1 MNLKKGTALIV
12 AFLMLVSNAG
22 FAMTVHYCGG
32 KISSIS
38 SGFSSN
44 ESCEIPE
51 IKIEK
56 ACCAKKIEISHK
68 KCCSD
73 KVVHFK
79 GNAIDSIVK
88 AFSSEMT
95 TPFVV
100 PAFRPV
106 IFGAAPDVAVKK
118 LPAYHCD
125 AHAPPL
131 FKLYS
136 QYILY
141 A

>member
-1 MNLKKGTALIV
+1 MNLKKSTALIV
-12 AFLMLVSNAG
+12 AFLLLVSNAG

-38 SGFSSN
+38 SGFSLN
-44 ESCEIPE
+44 EFCEVAE

-73 KVVHFK
+73 KVLHFK
-79 GNAIDSIVK
+79 GKAIDSIVK
-88 AFSSEMT
+88 AFSSEMAT
-95 TPFVV
+95 TFVFPV
-100 PAFRPV
+100 FRPV
-106 IFGAAPDVAVKK
+106 IFAAAPEVAVKK
-118 LPAYHCD
+118 NPSYHCD